1 LTMDNMKE
9 KKTTLNTTE
18 PRIAILEK
26 FIDLFIKDDYRVIFN
41 KPATIL
47 FVNGEKFVSKAH
59 NEEFDE
65 EKGLLMCLAKANGIS
80 HLELKRLLKQ
90 AERPQQKKKS

>member
-1 LTMDNMKE
+1 MDNMKE